1 MATLIDGQ
9 VGIKKET
16 TYGTPVTVDRFY
28 EVLPDSTHDFDP
40 MRIEG
45 EGLKVGAT
53 HKRAD
58 RAVAG
63 VGKGE
68 LTIKV
73 ELISKSLGVLLE
85 AICGSA
91 AITNVSGA
99 TYQILGKADF
109 TTATRNSYTI
119 QVGVPQSDASGTVSA
134 FTYAGCVATGFE
146 IDAPDGG
153 VPTLSVTF
161 WSASLATATALAA
174 ASYASSATMFAS
186 GSGNAATTLGGTIT
200 APTTTA
206 LESGGTSSTNIRGWT
221 LTGDLTANERPR
233 LGGWQRPTA
242 GGVSTTL
249 KIVQDY
255 DATTVRDLVISQA
268 STSFT
273 GYYTG
278 AALSAG
284 TERFGV
290 VVPAMKVQPGAFGQ
304 LTNGEGST
312 PEPTFDVF
320 DNGTDEPWY
329 IVARTADTAL

>member
-1 MATLIDGQ
+1 M
-9 VGIKKET
+9 
-16 TYGTPVTVDRFY
+16 TVDRFY
-28 EVLPDSTHDFDP
+28 EVLADSTHSWDAQP
-40 MRIEG
+40 YQG
-45 EGLKVGAT
+45 EGLRVSAAYP
-53 HKRAD
+53 RAA
-58 RAVAG
+58 RRVAG
-63 VGKGE
+63 VGAGE
-68 LTIKV
+68 VTVKV
-73 ELISKSLGVLLE
+73 ELQSKGMGVLLE
-85 AICGSA
+85 AICG
-91 AITNVSGA
+91 AIASTNVSGS
-99 TYQILGKADF
+99 TYQIRGTSVLAG
-109 TTATRNSYTI
+109 TTRNSYTV
-119 QVGVPQSDASGTVSA
+119 QLGVPDFGGTVRPY
-134 FTYAGCVATGFE
+134 TYAGCVATGFE

-290 VVPAMKVQPGAFGQ
+290 VIPAMKVQAGAFGQ
-304 LTNGEGST
+304 LTNGEGSV

-329 IVARTADTAL
+329 IVMRTADTAL